1 MGTRVTTPN
10 LNKLFDI
17 EIPKVLTSEL
27 VEKTPVAAV
36 PGSVIY
42 HSQVYFS

>member
-1 MGTRVTTPN
+1 M
-10 LNKLFDI
+10 

-36 PGSVIY
+36 PGSVIL
-42 HSQVYFS
+42 SFLGLRLLNTV